1 MNPTSPCN
9 LTPTSPRS
17 QAEALLRVENLKV
30 MVNAV
35 NGHQTCL
42 IDRANLT
49 LNYGDSLGLVGE
61 SGSGKS
67 MLCRALIGTLGRY
80 GAGVTE
86 GAIRFEGRDL
96 TAATERTWRKVRGRR
111 IGYIPQSSMAGLNPV
126 LTVGTQMLEAVAADT
141 RLRGAQAK
149 ARVVHYLDLVQL
161 PRVGQL
167 LSKRAH
173 ELSGGMRQ
181 RVMIAAALAR
191 RPELLVADEP
201 TTALDVSVQSE
212 ILSMLREL
220 RAELGM
226 SLILVSHDIAV
237 IEEVC
242 DRVLVMYAGATVEE
256 GSVASMVTAPLHPYT
271 EALLSSR
278 IDSATPGQ
286 DVPAIAG
293 EPPMAGAWPVGCR
306 FWPRCPEAGQE
317 CRSGAQPGL
326 AAFPSGSSA
335 CLHTGRRLQLEII

>member
-1 MNPTSPCN
+1 MNLPLPSERPE
-9 LTPTSPRS
+9 P
-17 QAEALLRVENLKV
+17 LLQVENLKV
-30 MVNAV
+30 MVNGV
-35 NGHQTCL
+35 GGHQTCL

-49 LNYGDSLGLVGE
+49 LGYRDSLGVVGE

-80 GAGVTE
+80 GAGVTD
-86 GAIRFEGRDL
+86 GSIRFEGSEL
-96 TAATERTWRKVRGRR
+96 TDASERAWRKVRGRR
-111 IGYIPQSSMAGLNPV
+111 IGYVPQSSMAGLNPV
-126 LTVGTQMLEAVAADT
+126 LTVGTQMLEAITADT
-141 RLRGAQAK
+141 RLRGAKAK
-149 ARVVHYLDLVQL
+149 AQAIHYLDLVQL
-161 PRVGQL
+161 PRVSQL

-191 RPELLVADEP
+191 RPQLLVADEP

-220 RAELGM
+220 RDELGM

-256 GSVASMVTAPLHPYT
+256 GTVSSVVSAPLHPYT

-286 DVPAIAG
+286 DVPAITG
-293 EPPMAGAWPVGCR
+293 EPPMAGSWPAGCR
-306 FWPRCPEAGQE
+306 FWPRCPEAGEE
-317 CRSGAQPGL
+317 CCSGAQPEL
-326 AAFPSGSSA
+326 AAFPGGLSA
-335 CLHTGRRLQLEII
+335 CLHTGRRLELEVI

>member
-1 MNPTSPCN
+1 MNLPLPSEQP
-9 LTPTSPRS
+9 
-17 QAEALLRVENLKV
+17 EKLLRVENLKV

-35 NGHQTCL
+35 GGGQTSL

-49 LNYGDSLGLVGE
+49 LGYHDSLGVVGE

-86 GAIRFEGRDL
+86 GTIRFEGGDL
-96 TAATERTWRKVRGRR
+96 TAASERAWRKVRGRR
-111 IGYIPQSSMAGLNPV
+111 IGYVPQSSMAGLNPV
-126 LTVGTQMLEAVAADT
+126 LSVGTQMLEAVTANN
-141 RLRGAQAK
+141 RLRGAA
-149 ARVVHYLDLVQL
+149 ARERAMHYLDLVQL
-161 PRVGQL
+161 PRVAQL
-167 LSKRAH
+167 LGKRAH

-191 RPELLVADEP
+191 RPELLIADEP

-226 SLILVSHDIAV
+226 SLILVSHDVAV

-256 GSVASMVTAPLHPYT
+256 GTVAAVVSAPLHPYT

-278 IDSATPGQ
+278 IDSATRGQ
-286 DVPAIAG
+286 DVPAIVG
-293 EPPMAGAWPVGCR
+293 EPPMAGSWPDGCR
-306 FWPRCPEAGQE
+306 FWPRCPEADE
-317 CRSGAQPGL
+317 DCRSGGQPGL
-326 AAFPSGSSA
+326 AAFPSGLSA
-335 CLHTGRRLQLEII
+335 CLHTGRRLDLDVI